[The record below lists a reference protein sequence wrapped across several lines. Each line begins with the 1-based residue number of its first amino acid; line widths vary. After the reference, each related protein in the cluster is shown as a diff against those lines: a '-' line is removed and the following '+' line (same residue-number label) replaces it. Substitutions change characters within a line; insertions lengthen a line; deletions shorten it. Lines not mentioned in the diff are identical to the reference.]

1 MYNNISNKNNS
12 NSNINNFIKTGFPK
26 LLKPFEGSIKDIE
39 KITKSFG
46 LAIKIHSDIIR
57 KYQSDNTE
65 PQINHS
71 LRVALILSDEIKMSE
86 SDLVCSALLHDI
98 FNKDEL
104 TQDVKDYIK
113 KEISERVYKTISFF
127 NKKTTATTMTTTTT
141 TAATTKKN
149 QDKSS
154 TTASTIEK
162 QLSKIKQA
170 DSFVKS
176 IILAERLDDI
186 RSLKNSR
193 RKDKISRFKEETK
206 KYFLPLAE
214 QTNEKIMLKLEIAL
228 YELK

>member
-1 MYNNISNKNNS
+1 MYNNIGNTNNS
-12 NSNINNFIKTGFPK
+12 NSNINNFIKAGFPK

-57 KYQSDNTE
+57 KYQSDNIE

-71 LRVALILSDEIKMSE
+71 LRVALILSDEIKINE

-104 TQDVKDYIK
+104 AQDVKDYIK

-127 NKKTTATTMTTTTT
+127 NKKTTTT
-141 TAATTKKN
+141 TAMKKN

-154 TTASTIEK
+154 SASAIEK

-214 QTNEKIMLKLEIAL
+214 QTNEKIMLKLIIAL

>member
-1 MYNNISNKNNS
+1 MYNNIGNTNNS
-12 NSNINNFIKTGFPK
+12 NSNSNNFIKAGFPK

-57 KYQSDNTE
+57 KYQSDNIE

-71 LRVALILSDEIKMSE
+71 LRVALILSDEIKINE

-104 TQDVKDYIK
+104 AQDVKDYIK

-127 NKKTTATTMTTTTT
+127 NKKTTT
-141 TAATTKKN
+141 TAMKKN

-154 TTASTIEK
+154 SASAIEK

-176 IILAERLDDI
+176 IILAERL
-186 RSLKNSR
+186 
-193 RKDKISRFKEETK
+193 
-206 KYFLPLAE
+206 
-214 QTNEKIMLKLEIAL
+214 
-228 YELK
+228 

>member
-1 MYNNISNKNNS
+1 MYNNIGNKNNS
-12 NSNINNFIKTGFPK
+12 NSNINNFIKAGFPK

-71 LRVALILSDEIKMSE
+71 LRVALILSDEIKINE

-104 TQDVKDYIK
+104 AQDVKDYIK

-127 NKKTTATTMTTTTT
+127 NKKTTTT
-141 TAATTKKN
+141 TAMKKN

-154 TTASTIEK
+154 SASAIEK

-193 RKDKISRFKEETK
+193 RKDKIARFKEETK

-214 QTNEKIMLKLEIAL
+214 QTNEKIMLKLIIAL

>member
-1 MYNNISNKNNS
+1 MYNNIGNKNNS
-12 NSNINNFIKTGFPK
+12 NSNINNFIKAGFPK

-46 LAIKIHSDIIR
+46 LAIKIHSEIIR

-71 LRVALILSDEIKMSE
+71 LRVALILSDEIKINE

-104 TQDVKDYIK
+104 AQDVKDYIK

-127 NKKTTATTMTTTTT
+127 NKKTMTTTTA
-141 TAATTKKN
+141 TAMKKN

-154 TTASTIEK
+154 SSSASAIEK

-214 QTNEKIMLKLEIAL
+214 QTNEKIMLKLIIAL

>member
-1 MYNNISNKNNS
+1 ML
-12 NSNINNFIKTGFPK
+12 T
-26 LLKPFEGSIKDIE
+26 
-39 KITKSFG
+39 
-46 LAIKIHSDIIR
+46 
-57 KYQSDNTE
+57 
-65 PQINHS
+65 
-71 LRVALILSDEIKMSE
+71 
-86 SDLVCSALLHDI
+86 LLHDI

-104 TQDVKDYIK
+104 AQDVKDYIK

-127 NKKTTATTMTTTTT
+127 NKKTMTTTT
-141 TAATTKKN
+141 AMKKN

-154 TTASTIEK
+154 SASASAIEK

-206 KYFLPLAE
+206 NNFLPLAE
-214 QTNEKIMLKLEIAL
+214 QTNEKIMLKLIITL

>member
-1 MYNNISNKNNS
+1 MYNNIGNTNNS
-12 NSNINNFIKTGFPK
+12 NSNINNFIKAGFPK

-71 LRVALILSDEIKMSE
+71 LRVALILSDEIKINE

-104 TQDVKDYIK
+104 AQDVKDYIK

-127 NKKTTATTMTTTTT
+127 NKKTMTTTTVM
-141 TAATTKKN
+141 KKN

-154 TTASTIEK
+154 SSASASAIEK

-193 RKDKISRFKEETK
+193 RKDKIARFKEETK

-214 QTNEKIMLKLEIAL
+214 QTNEKIMLKLIIAL

>member
-1 MYNNISNKNNS
+1 MYNNIGNKNNS
-12 NSNINNFIKTGFPK
+12 NSNINNFIKAGFPK

-71 LRVALILSDEIKMSE
+71 LRVALILSDEIKINE

-127 NKKTTATTMTTTTT
+127 NKKTMTTTT
-141 TAATTKKN
+141 AMKKN

-154 TTASTIEK
+154 STSTSAIEK

-214 QTNEKIMLKLEIAL
+214 QTNEKIMLKLIIAL

>member
-1 MYNNISNKNNS
+1 MYNNIGNTNNS
-12 NSNINNFIKTGFPK
+12 NSNINNFIKAGFPK

-71 LRVALILSDEIKMSE
+71 LRVALILSDEIKINE

-104 TQDVKDYIK
+104 AQDVKDYIK

-127 NKKTTATTMTTTTT
+127 NKKTTTT
-141 TAATTKKN
+141 TAMKKN

-154 TTASTIEK
+154 SASAIEK

-193 RKDKISRFKEETK
+193 RKDKIARFKEETK

-214 QTNEKIMLKLEIAL
+214 QTNEKIMLKLIIAL

>member
-1 MYNNISNKNNS
+1 MYNNIGNKNNS
-12 NSNINNFIKTGFPK
+12 NSNINNFIKAGFPK

-71 LRVALILSDEIKMSE
+71 LRVALILSDEIKINE

-104 TQDVKDYIK
+104 AQDVKDYIK

-127 NKKTTATTMTTTTT
+127 NKKTMTTTTA
-141 TAATTKKN
+141 TAMKKN

-154 TTASTIEK
+154 SSSTSAIEK

-214 QTNEKIMLKLEIAL
+214 QTNEKIMLKLIIAL

>member
-1 MYNNISNKNNS
+1 MYNNIGNKNNS
-12 NSNINNFIKTGFPK
+12 NSNINNFIKAGFPK

-71 LRVALILSDEIKMSE
+71 LRVALILSDEIKINE

-104 TQDVKDYIK
+104 AQDVKDYIK

-127 NKKTTATTMTTTTT
+127 NKKTTTT
-141 TAATTKKN
+141 TAMKKN

-154 TTASTIEK
+154 ASVSASAIEK

-214 QTNEKIMLKLEIAL
+214 QTNEKIMLKLIIAL

>member
-1 MYNNISNKNNS
+1 MYNNIGNTNNS
-12 NSNINNFIKTGFPK
+12 NSNINNFIKAGFPK

-57 KYQSDNTE
+57 KYQSDNIE

-71 LRVALILSDEIKMSE
+71 LRVALILSDEIKINE

-104 TQDVKDYIK
+104 AQDVKDYIK

-127 NKKTTATTMTTTTT
+127 NKKITT
-141 TAATTKKN
+141 TAMKKN

-154 TTASTIEK
+154 SASASAIEK

-193 RKDKISRFKEETK
+193 RKDKIARFKEETK

-214 QTNEKIMLKLEIAL
+214 QTNEKIMLKLIIAL

>member
-1 MYNNISNKNNS
+1 MYNNIGNTNNS
-12 NSNINNFIKTGFPK
+12 NSNINNFIKAGFPK

-71 LRVALILSDEIKMSE
+71 LRVALILSDEIKINE

-98 FNKDEL
+98 FSKDEL
-104 TQDVKDYIK
+104 AQDVKDYIK

-127 NKKTTATTMTTTTT
+127 NKKTTTT
-141 TAATTKKN
+141 TAMKKN

-154 TTASTIEK
+154 SASAIEK

-193 RKDKISRFKEETK
+193 RKDKIARFKEETK

-214 QTNEKIMLKLEIAL
+214 QTNEKIMLKLIIAL

>member
-1 MYNNISNKNNS
+1 MYNNIGNKNNS
-12 NSNINNFIKTGFPK
+12 NSNINNFIKAGFPK

-71 LRVALILSDEIKMSE
+71 LRVALILSDEIKINE

-104 TQDVKDYIK
+104 AQDVKDYIK

-127 NKKTTATTMTTTTT
+127 NKKTTT
-141 TAATTKKN
+141 TAMKKN

-154 TTASTIEK
+154 STSTSAIEK

-206 KYFLPLAE
+206 KRTFYH
-214 QTNEKIMLKLEIAL
+214 
-228 YELK
+228 

>member
-1 MYNNISNKNNS
+1 MYNNIGNTNNS
-12 NSNINNFIKTGFPK
+12 NSNINNFIKAGFPK

-57 KYQSDNTE
+57 KYQSDNIE

-71 LRVALILSDEIKMSE
+71 LRVALILSDEIKINE

-104 TQDVKDYIK
+104 AQDVKDYIK

-127 NKKTTATTMTTTTT
+127 NKKTTT
-141 TAATTKKN
+141 TAMKKN

-154 TTASTIEK
+154 SASAIEK

-193 RKDKISRFKEETK
+193 RKDKIARFKEETK

-214 QTNEKIMLKLEIAL
+214 QTNEKIMLKLIIAL

>member
-1 MYNNISNKNNS
+1 MYNNIGNKNNS
-12 NSNINNFIKTGFPK
+12 NSNINNFIKAGFPK

-71 LRVALILSDEIKMSE
+71 LRVALILSDEIKINE

-104 TQDVKDYIK
+104 AQDVKDYIK

-127 NKKTTATTMTTTTT
+127 NKKTTTTT
-141 TAATTKKN
+141 TAMKKN

-154 TTASTIEK
+154 SASTSAIEK

-214 QTNEKIMLKLEIAL
+214 QTNEKIMLKLIIAL

>member
-1 MYNNISNKNNS
+1 MYNNIGNKNNS
-12 NSNINNFIKTGFPK
+12 NSNINNFIKAGFPK

-71 LRVALILSDEIKMSE
+71 LRVALILSDEIKINE

-104 TQDVKDYIK
+104 AQDVKDYIK

-127 NKKTTATTMTTTTT
+127 NKKTTT
-141 TAATTKKN
+141 TAMKKN

-154 TTASTIEK
+154 SASASAIEK

-214 QTNEKIMLKLEIAL
+214 QTNEKIMLKLIIAL

>member
-1 MYNNISNKNNS
+1 MYNNIGNTNNS
-12 NSNINNFIKTGFPK
+12 NSNINNFIKAGFPK

-71 LRVALILSDEIKMSE
+71 LRVALILSDEIKINE

-104 TQDVKDYIK
+104 AQDVKDYIK

-127 NKKTTATTMTTTTT
+127 NKKTTT
-141 TAATTKKN
+141 TAMKKN

-154 TTASTIEK
+154 SVSAIEK

-193 RKDKISRFKEETK
+193 RKDKIARFKEETK

-214 QTNEKIMLKLEIAL
+214 QTNEKIMLKLIIAL

>member
-1 MYNNISNKNNS
+1 MYNNIGNKNNS
-12 NSNINNFIKTGFPK
+12 NSNINNFIKAGFPK

-71 LRVALILSDEIKMSE
+71 LRVALILSDEIKINE

-104 TQDVKDYIK
+104 AQDVKDYIK

-127 NKKTTATTMTTTTT
+127 NKKTMTT
-141 TAATTKKN
+141 AMKKN

-154 TTASTIEK
+154 ASASSAIEK

-214 QTNEKIMLKLEIAL
+214 QTNEKIMLKLIIAL

>member
-1 MYNNISNKNNS
+1 MYNNIGNTNNS
-12 NSNINNFIKTGFPK
+12 NSNINNFIKAGFPK

-71 LRVALILSDEIKMSE
+71 LRVALILSDEIKINE

-104 TQDVKDYIK
+104 AQDVKDYIK

-127 NKKTTATTMTTTTT
+127 NKKTTT
-141 TAATTKKN
+141 TAMKKN

-154 TTASTIEK
+154 SASAIEK

-193 RKDKISRFKEETK
+193 RKDKIARFKEETK

-214 QTNEKIMLKLEIAL
+214 QTNEKIMLKLIIAL

>member
-1 MYNNISNKNNS
+1 MYNNISNKNNI
-12 NSNINNFIKTGFPK
+12 NSNNSNFIKAGFPK

-57 KYQSDNTE
+57 KYQSDDIE

-71 LRVALILSDEIKMSE
+71 LRVALILSDEIKINE

-127 NKKTTATTMTTTTT
+127 NKKTTTTTTM
-141 TAATTKKN
+141 KKN

-154 TTASTIEK
+154 SSSVIEK

-170 DSFVKS
+170 DIFVKS

-214 QTNEKIMLKLEIAL
+214 QTNEKIMLKLIIAL

>member
-1 MYNNISNKNNS
+1 MYNNTDNKNNK
-12 NSNINNFIKTGFPK
+12 NNFIKTGFTK
-26 LLKPFEGSIKDIE
+26 LLKPFEESINDIE

-57 KYQSDNTE
+57 KYQFDNTE

-71 LRVALILSDEIKMSE
+71 LRVALILSEEIKMNE

-98 FNKDEL
+98 FNKEEL
-104 TQDVKDYIK
+104 SQEIKDQIK
-113 KEISERVYKTISFF
+113 IEIGEKVYKTISFF
-127 NKKTTATTMTTTTT
+127 NKKA
-141 TAATTKKN
+141 KKN
-149 QDKSS
+149 DDKSS
-154 TTASTIEK
+154 VTSIEK
-162 QLSKIKQA
+162 QISKIKQA
-170 DSFVKS
+170 DMYVKC

-193 RKDKISRFKEETK
+193 RKDKIARFKEETQ

-214 QTNEKIMLKLEIAL
+214 KTNEKILLKLIIAL

>member
-1 MYNNISNKNNS
+1 MYNNIGNKNNS
-12 NSNINNFIKTGFPK
+12 NSNINNFIKAGFPK

-71 LRVALILSDEIKMSE
+71 LRVALILSDEIKINE

-104 TQDVKDYIK
+104 AQDVKDYIK

-127 NKKTTATTMTTTTT
+127 NKKTT
-141 TAATTKKN
+141 TAMKKN

-154 TTASTIEK
+154 SASTSAIEK

-214 QTNEKIMLKLEIAL
+214 QTNEKIMLKLIIAL

>member
-1 MYNNISNKNNS
+1 MYNNIGNKNNS
-12 NSNINNFIKTGFPK
+12 NSNINNFIKAGFPK

-71 LRVALILSDEIKMSE
+71 LRVALILSDEIKINE

-104 TQDVKDYIK
+104 AQDVKDYIK

-127 NKKTTATTMTTTTT
+127 NKKTTTTT
-141 TAATTKKN
+141 TAMKKN

-154 TTASTIEK
+154 ASVSASAIEK

-214 QTNEKIMLKLEIAL
+214 QTNEKIMLKLIIAL

>member
-1 MYNNISNKNNS
+1 MYNNIGNKNNS
-12 NSNINNFIKTGFPK
+12 NSNINNFIKAGFPK

-71 LRVALILSDEIKMSE
+71 LRVALILSDEIKINE

-104 TQDVKDYIK
+104 AQDVKDYIK

-127 NKKTTATTMTTTTT
+127 NKKTMTTTT
-141 TAATTKKN
+141 AMKKN

-154 TTASTIEK
+154 SSSASAIEK

-214 QTNEKIMLKLEIAL
+214 QTNEKIMLKLIIAL

>member
-1 MYNNISNKNNS
+1 MYNNIGNKNNS
-12 NSNINNFIKTGFPK
+12 NSNINNFIKAGFPK

-57 KYQSDNTE
+57 KYQSDNIE

-71 LRVALILSDEIKMSE
+71 LRVALILSDEIKINE

-104 TQDVKDYIK
+104 AQDVKDYIK

-127 NKKTTATTMTTTTT
+127 NKKTTT
-141 TAATTKKN
+141 TAMKKN

-154 TTASTIEK
+154 SASAIEK

-214 QTNEKIMLKLEIAL
+214 QTNEKIMLKLIIAL